1 MDRGFWKKSFSIT
14 FTSLKNEAM
23 RTLTFC
29 LLLTLSSVQ
38 LFAQKT
44 FQEGKHYEVVADKK
58 TETPTVT
65 EFFSLYCGH
74 CFQFEAL
81 LDTVAASLKTGTKFE
96 KSHVNYLP
104 RNNEAAQFGI
114 VKAFIAMQDLG
125 MQKEL
130 TAQFFSAI
138 HLKQIVIDSEDDIK
152 QIFLA
157 NDISEA
163 RFQKVYTNP
172 DLINRAKAMAR
183 LWEEKKVDNVPT
195 LVVNGMYKIDMGS
208 VESIEELVALTNFLL
223 EK

>member
-1 MDRGFWKKSFSIT
+1 MRPFSIT
-14 FTSLKNEAM
+14 FTFVKIKAM
-23 RTLTFC
+23 RTITFC

-38 LFAQKT
+38 LLAQST
-44 FQEGKHYEVVADKK
+44 FEEGKHYEVVADQK
-58 TETPTVT
+58 TEKPTVT
-65 EFFSLYCGH
+65 EFFSLFCGH

-81 LDTVAASLKTGTKFE
+81 VDTVAASLKAGTKFE

-104 RNNEAAQFGI
+104 RNNEATQFGI

-130 TAQFFSAI
+130 SAQFFSAI

-157 NDISEA
+157 NNISEEK
-163 RFQKVYTNP
+163 FQKVYTDP
-172 DLINRAKAMAR
+172 ELIKRAKVMAKQ
-183 LWEEKKVDNVPT
+183 WEEKKVSNVPT

-208 VESIEELVALTNFLL
+208 VKSIEELVALTNFLL

>member
-1 MDRGFWKKSFSIT
+1 
-14 FTSLKNEAM
+14 M
-23 RTLTFC
+23 RTITLC

-38 LFAQKT
+38 LLAQNAFT
-44 FQEGKHYEVVADKK
+44 EGKHYEVVADKK
-58 TETPTVT
+58 TDKPTVT

-81 LDTVAASLKTGTKFE
+81 VDTVAASLKAGTKFE

-104 RNNEAAQFGI
+104 RNNEATQFGI

-130 TAQFFSAI
+130 TAQFFAAI
-138 HLKQIVIDSEDDIK
+138 HLKQVEIDSEEDIK

-157 NDISEA
+157 NDISEEK
-163 RFQKVYTNP
+163 FQKVYTDP
-172 DLINRAKAMAR
+172 KLIKRAEAMAK
-183 LWEEKKVDNVPT
+183 LWEEKKVNNVPT
-195 LVVNGMYKIDMGS
+195 LVVNGMYKIDMAS
-208 VESIEELVALTNFLL
+208 VRSIEELVALTNFLL

>member
-1 MDRGFWKKSFSIT
+1 
-14 FTSLKNEAM
+14 M

-29 LLLTLSSVQ
+29 VLLILSAVQ
-38 LFAQKT
+38 LSAQST

-58 TETPTVT
+58 ADKPTVT

-81 LDTVAASLKTGTKFE
+81 VDTVAASLTAGTKFE
-96 KSHVNYLP
+96 KAHVNYLP
-104 RNNEAAQFGI
+104 RNNPATQFGI

-130 TAQFFSAI
+130 TGQFFAAI
-138 HLKQIVIDSEDDIK
+138 HLKGIEIDSEEDIK

-157 NDISEA
+157 NDVSEEQF
-163 RFQKVYTNP
+163 RKIYTNP
-172 DLINRAKAMAR
+172 DLIKRAEVMAK

-208 VESIEELVALTNFLL
+208 VRSIEELVALTNFLL
-223 EK
+223 AK

>member
-1 MDRGFWKKSFSIT
+1 MFWKKPFSIT
-14 FTSLKNEAM
+14 FTFVKIEAM

-38 LFAQKT
+38 LLAQKT
-44 FQEGKHYEVVADKK
+44 FQEGKHYEVVAEKK
-58 TETPTVT
+58 TEAPTVT

-81 LDTVAASLKTGTKFE
+81 VDTVAASLKTGTKFE
-96 KSHVNYLP
+96 KSHVSYLP
-104 RNNEAAQFGI
+104 RNNEATQFGI
-114 VKAFIAMQDLG
+114 VKAFIAMKDLG

-138 HLKQIVIDSEDDIK
+138 HLKGIVIDSEDDIK

-163 RFQKVYTNP
+163 KFQKVYNSP
-172 DLINRAKAMAR
+172 DLIKRARAMTK
-183 LWEEKKVDNVPT
+183 LWDEKKVGNVPT

-208 VESIEELVALTNFLL
+208 VGSIEELVALTNYLL